1 MRQHR
6 LKNNRLHWLK
16 FLCMSLAIQA
26 VTIQSV
32 NASTQS
38 DKSALELARQHN
50 CLSCHAPNKKLIG
63 PSFKDIATR
72 YRDNPSA
79 PKYLHSRARN
89 GGSGVWGVVA
99 MPANKKI
106 SDADLEKIIHWVLNQ
121 N

>member
-26 VTIQSV
+26 VSIQSI